1 MANRFVLLMLV
12 VLLVLFPP
20 RHVVGAP
27 DPRSSSEFYLST
39 FGLLDDM
46 QPLVANANLVFSRLM
61 AVVDKAKPKDPTLVI
76 VNSQS
81 WPWAIALP
89 DNTVILTRGALEIC
103 YRGVSKVQGD
113 VRLSMI
119 IAHELAHLA
128 EDDYWHRDIYLTLAD
143 NEDMRK
149 QEVFSFIGQRSGFG
163 DNNNSD
169 WLNAVRDREIR
180 ADDKGFLYA
189 SIAGFDVSNLIDLNG
204 QSFFQYW
211 KTSTGNS
218 EDGVHLTAKDR
229 TAFIAARYR
238 DLSNMSE
245 AFHLGLGLIYFNQL
259 DVAEDVY
266 KLILEKFPSHEVFNN
281 LGYINFL
288 QSGILK
294 EGSISQR
301 FWLPSIVDV
310 KPNTAILTRGFK
322 LGPNVDR
329 QKLEKSAY
337 YFSQAVSKN
346 PSYLEGNLNLAT
358 ANFYLGKFNAA
369 ISILREIENE
379 YPDNASLQEII
390 VLASYNDLGGKVDLT
405 GHVEKT
411 LKNLIAKNPK
421 LASAKFN
428 LAQLYTLW
436 GKPQKA
442 KALWQEL
449 SSEQAVPQ
457 PYWARVVSQA
467 GDSAKPES
475 RQNDS
480 QTQHVLANMPVRTM
494 ARTEAKIM
502 ILPDNTPIFKID
514 HGNGVIE
521 YRNLDA
527 TLFTR
532 YRGVSAEFGDS
543 LVPFLSMIKDN
554 ERRNVRVFAD
564 NTRKLLLFQ
573 LAQGNEVWLT
583 D

>member
-1 MANRFVLLMLV
+1 MANKPVFLMWLILLGVLV
-12 VLLVLFPP
+12 SGQVT
-20 RHVVGAP
+20 GAP
-27 DPRSSSEFYLST
+27 DPRSSSKFYLTT
-39 FGLLDDM
+39 FGLLDDK
-46 QPLVANANLVFSRLM
+46 QPLVANANLVFKRLM
-61 AVVDKAKPKDPTLVI
+61 AVVDKAKPKDPSLVI

-89 DNTVILTRGALEIC
+89 DNTVILTKGALDIC
-103 YRGVSKVQGD
+103 YQGVSKAQGD

-204 QSFFQYW
+204 QSFFHYW
-211 KTSTGNS
+211 KTSTGNT

-229 TAFIAARYR
+229 TAFIAARFR

-245 AFHLGLGLIYFNQL
+245 AFHIGLGLIYFNQL
-259 DVAEDVY
+259 ELAEDVY
-266 KLILEKFPSHEVFNN
+266 KLILEKFPSHEVYNN
-281 LGYINFL
+281 LGYIYFL

-294 EGSISQR
+294 QGSISQR

-310 KPNTAILTRGFK
+310 KPSTAILTRGFQ
-322 LGPNVDR
+322 LGSNVDR

-369 ISILREIENE
+369 ISILREIESL
-379 YPDNASLQEII
+379 YPGNASLQEII

-411 LKNLIAKNPK
+411 LKGLIAKNPK

-436 GKPQKA
+436 GKPQA
-442 KALWQEL
+442 ANALWQQL
-449 SSEQAVPQ
+449 SAEQAVPE
-457 PYWARVVSQA
+457 PYWARVISQT
-467 GDSAKPES
+467 GGFAKPES
-475 RQNDS
+475 QASDS
-480 QTQHVLANMPVRTM
+480 QTQHVLANMPTRTM

-502 ILPDNTPIFKID
+502 ILPDNTSIFRID
-514 HGNGVIE
+514 HGNGVVE
-521 YRNLDA
+521 YRNLES

-532 YRGVSAEFGDS
+532 YQGVSEEFSAS
-543 LVPFLSMIKDN
+543 LAPTLSMIKDN
-554 ERRNVRVFAD
+554 KPRKVRVFAD
-564 NTRKLLLFQ
+564 NARKLLLFQ
-573 LAQGNEVWLT
+573 QAEGNEVWLT

>member
-1 MANRFVLLMLV
+1 
-12 VLLVLFPP
+12 
-20 RHVVGAP
+20 
-27 DPRSSSEFYLST
+27 
-39 FGLLDDM
+39 
-46 QPLVANANLVFSRLM
+46 LM

-89 DNTVILTRGALEIC
+89 DNTVILTKGALDIC
-103 YRGVSKVQGD
+103 YRGVSKTQGD
-113 VRLSMI
+113 DRLSMI

-189 SIAGFDVSNLIDLNG
+189 SIAGFDVANLIDLNG

-229 TAFIAARYR
+229 TAFIAARFR

-259 DVAEDVY
+259 DLAEDVY
-266 KLILEKFPSHEVFNN
+266 KLILEKFPSHEVYNN

-294 EGSISQR
+294 EGGIRNR

-310 KPNTAILTRGFK
+310 KPSTAILTRGFT
-322 LGPNVDR
+322 LGPKVDR

-346 PSYLEGNLNLAT
+346 PSYLEGSLNLAT
-358 ANFYLGKFNAA
+358 ADFYLGKFNAA
-369 ISILREIENE
+369 ISVLREIENQ
-379 YPDNASLQEII
+379 YPDNAPLKEII

-428 LAQLYTLW
+428 LAQLYALW

-442 KALWQEL
+442 NALWLQL
-449 SSEQAVPQ
+449 SSEQAVPE
-457 PYWARVVSQA
+457 PYWARVISQA
-467 GDSAKPES
+467 GDFAKPDA

-480 QTQHVLANMPVRTM
+480 RIQQVLADMPARTM

-502 ILPDNTPIFKID
+502 ILPDNTSIFKID

-521 YRNLDA
+521 YRNTEA
-527 TLFTR
+527 RIFTR
-532 YRGVSAEFGDS
+532 YQGVSAELGARLAPS
-543 LVPFLSMIKDN
+543 LSMIKDN
-554 ERRNVRVFAD
+554 KLRNVRVFAD
-564 NTRKLLLFQ
+564 NARKLLLFQ
-573 LAQGNEVWLT
+573 QSEGNEVWLI

>member
-1 MANRFVLLMLV
+1 MASKFALSMWLFLLGVLISSPV
-12 VLLVLFPP
+12 DA
-20 RHVVGAP
+20 AP
-27 DPRSSSEFYLST
+27 DPRSSSKFYLTT
-39 FGLLDDM
+39 FGRLDDT
-46 QPLVANANLVFSRLM
+46 QPFVANANSIFKRLM
-61 AVVDKAKPKDPTLVI
+61 AVVDKAQPKDPSLVL

-89 DNTVILTRGALEIC
+89 DNTVILTKGALEIC
-103 YRGVSKVQGD
+103 YKGVSKAQGD

-149 QEVFSFIGQRSGFG
+149 QEVFSFIGERSGFG
-163 DNNNSD
+163 NNNNSE
-169 WLNAVRDREIR
+169 WLNTVRDREIR

-189 SIAGFDVSNLIDLNG
+189 AIAGFDVSKLIDLKG

-211 KTSTGNS
+211 KENTGEA
-218 EDGVHLTAKDR
+218 EDGVHLVAKDR
-229 TAFIAARYR
+229 TAFIAARFR

-259 DVAEDVY
+259 DMAEDVY
-266 KLILEKFPSHEVFNN
+266 KLILEKFPSHEVYNN
-281 LGYINFL
+281 LGYIYFL

-310 KPNTAILTRGFK
+310 RPSTAFLTRGMK
-322 LGPNVDR
+322 LGSNVDR
-329 QKLEKSAY
+329 EKLEKSAY
-337 YFSQAVSKN
+337 YFSEAVSKN
-346 PSYLEGNLNLAT
+346 PAYLEGSLNLAT

-369 ISILREIENE
+369 ISILREIEDL
-379 YPDNASLQEII
+379 YPNNASLQEII
-390 VLASYNDLGGKVDLT
+390 VLASYNDLGAKVDLT
-405 GHVEKT
+405 GHVVKT
-411 LKNLIAKNPK
+411 LNGLIAKNPK

-436 GKPQKA
+436 GKPHKA
-442 KALWQEL
+442 NVLWQQL
-449 SSEQAVPQ
+449 SSEQAVPE
-457 PYWARVVSQA
+457 PYWARVVSQV
-467 GDSAKPES
+467 GDSAKPKSKES
-475 RQNDS
+475 EG
-480 QTQHVLANMPVRTM
+480 QTKKVLANMPTRTM

-502 ILPDNTPIFKID
+502 ILPDNTSLFKID

-521 YRNLDA
+521 YRDLES

-532 YRGVSAEFGDS
+532 YQGVSEEVGAS
-543 LVPFLSMIKDN
+543 LAPTLSMIKDN
-554 ERRNVRVFAD
+554 KLRNVRVFAD
-564 NTRKLLLFQ
+564 NARKLLLFQ
-573 LAQGNEVWLT
+573 QPEGTEVWLS